1 MAVRTPL
8 KNDSG
13 NLKQMT
19 STEVNN
25 IVDQVIYQYS
35 INPGVV
41 LEVISSGGSLGTVSD
56 TRLRAGVQ
64 STSATS
70 APSEGTTAEPSVV
83 TVSYSKV
90 NETSTAVDAVTD
102 TGTLFPVFL
111 DSSNNIQAMSM
122 QDMLDTFMHPAIDLL
137 TSGSTT
143 TQQAGTYQVATST
156 SVAGNTLVSSTPIF
170 LDTRADTS
178 LYSAGS
184 IPETQDQPKTIT
196 SFYLHRIN
204 GSDTSYTLP
213 IYIAGDNHLQ
223 EYPETAFETMI
234 QNLIRDVAKNST
246 NGYSINYT
254 FGGSGASRGSGLV
267 DTRLDGSGNY
277 QTRFVNADDY
287 RAQEFPNGTAQT
299 IGTTFLKIAKA

>member
-56 TRLRAGVQ
+56 TRLQAGAQ
-64 STSATS
+64 STSVTS
-70 APSEGTTAEPSVV
+70 APSESTTAEPSIV
-83 TVSYSKV
+83 TTNFSKI
-90 NETSTAVDAVTD
+90 NETSTTVSAVSD

-137 TSGSTT
+137 VSGSTG
-143 TQQAGTYQVATST
+143 TQQGGTYQISTST
-156 SVAGNTLVSSTPIF
+156 SVSGNTLVSSTPIF

-178 LYSAGS
+178 LYTAGS

-196 SFYLHRIN
+196 SFY
-204 GSDTSYTLP
+204 Y
-213 IYIAGDNHLQ
+213 
-223 EYPETAFETMI
+223 MM
-234 QNLIRDVAKNST
+234 
-246 NGYSINYT
+246 
-254 FGGSGASRGSGLV
+254 
-267 DTRLDGSGNY
+267 
-277 QTRFVNADDY
+277 
-287 RAQEFPNGTAQT
+287 
-299 IGTTFLKIAKA
+299 LK

>member
-1 MAVRTPL
+1 MAVRAPL
-8 KNDSG
+8 YLNSG
-13 NLKQMT
+13 NLQEMT
-19 STEVNN
+19 TVM
-25 IVDQVIYQYS
+25 VDNLIDQIIYQYS
-35 INPGVV
+35 LNPSVTLSVV
-41 LEVISSGGSLGTVSD
+41 GSGGNLGTITD
-56 TRLRAGVQ
+56 TRLQAGASFTDV
-64 STSATS
+64 SNL
-70 APSEGTTAEPSVV
+70 PSEAQTPEPSVV
-83 TVSYSKV
+83 TTSFSKI
-90 NETSTAVDAVTD
+90 NETSTTVDAVTD

-137 TSGSTT
+137 VSGSTS
-143 TQQAGTYQVATST
+143 TQQAGTYQIANST
-156 SVAGNTLVSSTPIF
+156 SVSGNTLVSSTPVFI
-170 LDTRADTS
+170 DTRADTS

-184 IPETQDQPKTIT
+184 IPETQDQPKNIT

-223 EYPETAFETMI
+223 EYPETAFETML

-254 FGGSGASRGSGLV
+254 LGGSGNSRGSGLV

-277 QTRFVNADDY
+277 QTRFVNANDY
-287 RAQEFPNGTAQT
+287 RAQEFPNGSAST
-299 IGTTFLKIAKA
+299 ISTTFLRIAKA

>member
-19 STEVNN
+19 STEVDN
-25 IVDQVIYQYS
+25 IIDQIIYQYS
-35 INPGVV
+35 LNPGVV
-41 LEVISSGGSLGTVSD
+41 LEVVGSGGSVGTVND
-56 TRLRAGVQ
+56 TRLQAGAHDV
-64 STSATS
+64 SVSGT
-70 APSEGTTAEPSVV
+70 PSEAATAEPSVV
-83 TVSYSKV
+83 TIPYSKV

-178 LYSAGS
+178 LYTAGA
-184 IPETQDQPKTIT
+184 IPEALDQPKTIT

-204 GSDTSYTLP
+204 GTDTSYTLP

-277 QTRFVNADDY
+277 QTRFVNANDY

-299 IGTTFLKIAKA
+299 IATTFLKIAKA

>member
-19 STEVNN
+19 STEVDN
-25 IVDQVIYQYS
+25 IIDQIIYQYS
-35 INPGVV
+35 LNPGVE
-41 LEVISSGGSLGTVSD
+41 LEVVGSGGSVGTVND
-56 TRLRAGVQ
+56 TRLQAGAQ

-170 LDTRADTS
+170 LIQEAIHHYILS
-178 LYSAGS
+178 VS
-184 IPETQDQPKTIT
+184 I
-196 SFYLHRIN
+196 
-204 GSDTSYTLP
+204 
-213 IYIAGDNHLQ
+213 
-223 EYPETAFETMI
+223 
-234 QNLIRDVAKNST
+234 
-246 NGYSINYT
+246 
-254 FGGSGASRGSGLV
+254 
-267 DTRLDGSGNY
+267 
-277 QTRFVNADDY
+277 
-287 RAQEFPNGTAQT
+287 
-299 IGTTFLKIAKA
+299 

>member
-19 STEVNN
+19 STEVNE

-35 INPGVV
+35 TNPGVV

-56 TRLRAGVQ
+56 TRLQAGAQ

-70 APSEGTTAEPSVV
+70 APSESTTAEPSIV
-83 TVSYSKV
+83 TTNFDKV
-90 NETSTAVDAVTD
+90 NETGTAVSAVSD

-137 TSGSTT
+137 VSGSTG
-143 TQQAGTYQVATST
+143 TQQGGTYQVATST
-156 SVAGNTLVSSTPIF
+156 SVSGNTLVSSTPIF
-170 LDTRADTS
+170 IDTRADTS
-178 LYSAGS
+178 LYTAGS

-213 IYIAGDNHLQ
+213 IYIAGDNNLQ
-223 EYPETAFETMI
+223 VYPEASFETML

-254 FGGSGASRGSGLV
+254 FGGSGNSRGSGLV

-277 QTRFVNADDY
+277 QTRFVNANDY
-287 RAQEFPNGTAQT
+287 RAQEFPNGSTST
-299 IGTTFLKIAKA
+299 IATTFLRIAKA

>member
-25 IVDQVIYQYS
+25 IIDQIIYQYS
-35 INPGVV
+35 LNPGVV
-41 LEVISSGGSLGTVSD
+41 LEVVGSGGSLGTVND
-56 TRLRAGVQ
+56 TRLQAGAQ
-64 STSATS
+64 STSTTGTPNEATT
-70 APSEGTTAEPSVV
+70 GEPSVV

-90 NETSTAVDAVTD
+90 NETSTTVDAVTD

-137 TSGSTT
+137 VSGSTG
-143 TQQAGTYQVATST
+143 TQQAGTYQIATST
-156 SVAGNTLVSSTPIF
+156 SVSGNTLVSSTPIF

-178 LYSAGS
+178 LYTAGS

-223 EYPETAFETMI
+223 EYPETNFETML

-246 NGYSINYT
+246 NGFSINYT
-254 FGGSGASRGSGLV
+254 FGGSGNSRGSGLV

-287 RAQEFPNGTAQT
+287 RAQEFPNGSATT
-299 IGTTFLKIAKA
+299 IATTFLRIAKA